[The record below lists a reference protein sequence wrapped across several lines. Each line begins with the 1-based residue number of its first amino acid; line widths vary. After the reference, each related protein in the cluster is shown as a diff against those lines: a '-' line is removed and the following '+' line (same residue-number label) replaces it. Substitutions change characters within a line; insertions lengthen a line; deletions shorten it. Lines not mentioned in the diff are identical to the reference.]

1 MYIPGGVCSYERK
14 NIMIRFILINLL
26 FAALYL
32 WAVENNR
39 YICLVMW
46 FVVPFVD
53 IFLYWLLIERKEIK
67 NVK

>member
-1 MYIPGGVCSYERK
+1 
-14 NIMIRFILINLL
+14 MIRFILLNIL
-26 FAALYL
+26 FALAYL

-39 YICLVMW
+39 YICALMW

-67 NVK
+67 NDRY